1 MKSRATPAL
10 ALLAFGLW
18 VAPGVF
24 AQTAL
29 TLKDVK
35 DLALDAF
42 LREKLPELLAQK
54 TDNFQL
60 KYVEPSDAGD
70 EPGWGIDYAWKVK
83 KESAP
88 SAAPADGQP
97 FNISRLSYELAIDG
111 SYVIDD
117 AKNNKDLSTITANLK
132 LARGSF
138 GKLKVIDATISNA
151 FLNCLNAIPFPTSE
165 ADIPAYDRNSS
176 KCVKAN
182 GIDKAISADT
192 DSSYY
197 WLDFHGGVEANQD
210 YSQTHTLFGL
220 SGAYA
225 RQPSRDHR
233 HYNLLD
239 APFRL
244 LRSAFDTQSKDEFA
258 KTDYVAPYPSVLLG
272 IERLDADEQDPRSA
286 LTTETTFTRAKAEI
300 AFNTQLANFG
310 GEIVRLNASYRYF
323 KELSAPSA
331 VKAAE
336 LDEFDFFTA
345 SLRFP
350 ARLLPLIESNSYEL
364 FVSYTSGKL
373 PFGVESD
380 QAFEI
385 GISTNIQVLADFL
398 SN

>member
-1 MKSRATPAL
+1 MKSRTPRAL
-10 ALLAFGLW
+10 ALCLLGLLPATSV
-18 VAPGVF
+18 VA
-24 AQTAL
+24 QQAL

-35 DLALDAF
+35 DQALEAF
-42 LREKLPELLAQK
+42 LREELPELLSKK

-60 KYVEPSDAGD
+60 KYIEPSDAD
-70 EPGWGIDYAWKVK
+70 DKPGWGIDYAWKIK

-97 FNISRLSYELAIDG
+97 FTISRLSYELAIDG
-111 SYVIDD
+111 SYVFDD
-117 AKNNKDLSTITANLK
+117 ARNNQDLSTITANLK

-138 GKLKVIDATISNA
+138 GKLVVKDEEIGKV
-151 FLNCLNAIPFPTSE
+151 FQRCLLAIPFPTAGNE
-165 ADIPAYDRNSS
+165 AAYDRDQS

-182 GIDKAISADT
+182 GIDKLIEDEPGA
-192 DSSYY
+192 SYY

-220 SGAYA
+220 AGAYSYQPAADHA
-225 RQPSRDHR
+225 R
-233 HYNLLD
+233 YNVFD

-244 LRSAFDTQSKDEFA
+244 LRQSFSGQTD
-258 KTDYVAPYPSVLLG
+258 TDYTAPYPSLLLG
-272 IERLDADEQDPRSA
+272 IERLDADEKDPRSA
-286 LTTETTFTRAKAEI
+286 LTTDRNFTRAKAEI
-300 AFNTQLANFG
+300 AFNTQVANLG
-310 GEIVRLNASYRYF
+310 GQIVRLNASYRYF

-331 VKAAE
+331 VKAAD
-336 LDEFDFFTA
+336 LDEFNFFTV

-350 ARLLPLIESNSYEL
+350 AQLLPLIESNDYEL

-385 GISTNIQVLADFL
+385 GISTNVQALADFL
-398 SN
+398 SR